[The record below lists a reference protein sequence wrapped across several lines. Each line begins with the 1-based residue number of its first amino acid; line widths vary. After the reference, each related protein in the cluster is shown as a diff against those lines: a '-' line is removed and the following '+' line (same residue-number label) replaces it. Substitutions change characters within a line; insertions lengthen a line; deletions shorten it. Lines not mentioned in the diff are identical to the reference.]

1 VVNPQNGSEL
11 LSVSQLAEYLG
22 MAERTIFLWVQQN
35 KLPAF
40 KLGTTWRFRKS
51 EIDGWI
57 ESNRTGPNPST
68 FSVTEVEPL
77 SNNLMNEK
85 MEIEKFKTE
94 VQTKMELNKGSGK
107 VSFDQFT
114 KEFSKEV
121 IKKGLKEL
129 EKLDLVLEETGNSK
143 TKYIIRR

>member
-1 VVNPQNGSEL
+1 MVNPESGSEL
-11 LSVSQLAEYLG
+11 LSVSQVAEYLG

-68 FSVTEVEPL
+68 FPVTEVEPL

-85 MEIEKFKTE
+85 GEIEKFKTQ
-94 VQTKMELNKGSGK
+94 VQTKLELNKGSGK

-114 KEFSKEV
+114 KTFSKEV

-129 EKLDLVLEETGNSK
+129 EKLDLVIEETGNSK
-143 TKYIIRR
+143 TKYITRR